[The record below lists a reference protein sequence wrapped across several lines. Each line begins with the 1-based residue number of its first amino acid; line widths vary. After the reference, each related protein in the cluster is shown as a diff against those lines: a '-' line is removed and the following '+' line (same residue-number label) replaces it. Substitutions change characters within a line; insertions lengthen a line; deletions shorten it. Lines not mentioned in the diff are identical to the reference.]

1 MLPLPGRGPQPNPA
15 LPGPRPISFTSSQPA
30 FVFEIAPDEFDLDV
44 TFASGQL
51 FRWSPVRPGCW
62 EGPLGGALVRME
74 RDGPSVA
81 VWSAETALSRTDIA
95 RFLRL
100 DTSLS
105 DVRADIVERDRTMD
119 ALFDEYRGL
128 RVLSQPPIECLL
140 SFVCS
145 SATSI
150 ARIRWS
156 VDELCRRFGDGGA
169 ASFPD
174 LLALAEAEPEA
185 LRVGGMEF
193 RCRNLSGAARA
204 LRAVGGEGFL
214 QGLRAMS
221 YQDAA
226 AALIALPGV
235 GRKIADC
242 ALLFSLGFDCAFP
255 LDTHTWRMVAERCG
269 IGPLPRTDRG
279 YRTAS
284 RLLREKYG
292 PRAGWLQQYL
302 FVHSLSLASRR
313 SGR

>member
-1 MLPLPGRGPQPNPA
+1 
-15 LPGPRPISFTSSQPA
+15 
-30 FVFEIAPDEFDLDV
+30 
-44 TFASGQL
+44 
-51 FRWSPVRPGCW
+51 
-62 EGPLGGALVRME
+62 ME
-74 RDGPSVA
+74 RDGPAVA
-81 VWSAETALSRTDIA
+81 VWSAESALSRSDIA

-100 DTSLS
+100 DTSLPV
-105 DVRADIVERDRTMD
+105 VRADIVARDPTMD
-119 ALFDEYRGL
+119 ALFDGFPGL
-128 RVLSQPPIECLL
+128 RVLGQPPVECLL

-145 SATSI
+145 AATSI

-156 VDELCRRFGDGGA
+156 VDELCRRFGAGGA
-169 ASFPD
+169 VAFPG
-174 LLALAEAEPEA
+174 LATLAEADPED

-204 LRAVGGEGFL
+204 LRAAGGEEFL
-214 QGLRAMS
+214 TRLRALS
-221 YQDAA
+221 YEDAA

-255 LDTHTWRMVAERCG
+255 LDTHTWRMAAERCG
-269 IGPLPRTDRG
+269 IGALPRTDRG

-284 RLLREKYG
+284 RLLRERYG